1 MELAKNLT
9 RICQERRLPLST
21 LAKLSGVKQPTLFGW
36 TTGRA
41 VHNLDDLKKVSDV
54 LKISFHELLF
64 GVADPYIGE
73 GFVEEIIWGNLKIRL
88 YLVKAS

>member
-41 VHNLDDLKKVSDV
+41 VHNLDDLRKVCDV
-54 LKISFHELLF
+54 LKISLHEILF
-64 GVADPYIGE
+64 GVPDPYSRE
-73 GFVEEIIWGNLKIRL
+73 GFIEELISGNLKIQL
-88 YLVKAS
+88 YLVKAN